1 MEKKLLTYPH
11 DISKKLLIILGISKI
26 AIGLSILFVF
36 ITNLIIYTNSGLI
49 FSFRTCLGSFLTY
62 FWLN

>member
-26 AIGLSILFVF
+26 VIGLSILFVF

-49 FSFRTCLGSFLTY
+49 FPFREIS
-62 FWLN
+62 